1 MSKKQSSLSSQVQKS
16 EPKKELAKPDAM
28 KTEVEEIKRDFS
40 SPSAYDQEN
49 TLAKNLYRLRQ
60 DKELPAE
67 QKNDK
72 LNTAMTD
79 LGMLYGLENGVWTMS
94 IDYAKYQPTLALM
107 RRKIVAE
114 YNCKTS
120 LELML
125 ADSIVASYWRIMKNE
140 RKMNLLAQKK
150 DDTFS
155 FDQLKVNVLKELNKE
170 VDLAN
175 RRLNMNIILLKE
187 IKQPALKV
195 NIKTNNAF
203 VGENQQFN
211 NNQVQKDENN
221 EAK

>member
-1 MSKKQSSLSSQVQKS
+1 MSKKQSSPSSQVQKS
-16 EPKKELAKPDAM
+16 EPTKELAKPDEIKA
-28 KTEVEEIKRDFS
+28 EIEEIRRDFS
-40 SPSAYDQEN
+40 STSAYDQEN

-60 DKELPAE
+60 NKELTAE

-79 LGMLYGLENGVWTMS
+79 LAMLYGLENGVWAMS
-94 IDYAKYQPTLALM
+94 IDYSQYQPTLALM
-107 RRKIVAE
+107 RKKVVAE

-120 LELML
+120 LELMI

-140 RKMNLLAQKK
+140 RKINLLAQKK

-187 IKQPALKV
+187 MKQPALKV

-211 NNQVQKDENN
+211 NNQAQKDENN

>member
-1 MSKKQSSLSSQVQKS
+1 MTNEIV
-16 EPKKELAKPDAM
+16 KKEENKPDLIKA
-28 KTEVEEIKRDFS
+28 ELEEIKKDFS
-40 SPSAYDQEN
+40 SPSTYDQEN
-49 TLAKNLYRLRQ
+49 TLAKNLYQLRQ
-60 DKELPAE
+60 NKELPVE
-67 QKNDK
+67 QRNDK

-94 IDYAKYQPTLALM
+94 IDYAQYQPTLALM
-107 RRKIVAE
+107 RKRILAE
-114 YNCKTS
+114 YNCKTT

-175 RRLNMNIILLKE
+175 RRLNMNIVLLKE
-187 IKQPALKV
+187 MKQPALKV